1 MPAHGVGAAILGR
14 GFKPGVGDYTLQH
27 IKSLRSGRGRLRPH
41 SCRVGASA
49 AFAKAMARAEF
60 GRFYT
65 DEQQQREV
73 RRSLERAKARRAP
86 QPRDR
91 EPAKEAGPG
100 DQQTNVG
107 DETKSK
113 AKPKPRPW
121 RQPSVRERRTEIAE
135 AKARL
140 AESARLRKAR
150 EGEREGEAE

>member
-1 MPAHGVGAAILGR
+1 MPAHGVGAAIFGR
-14 GFKPGVGDYTLQH
+14 GFKPGVGDCTLQH

-41 SCRVGASA
+41 SRRVGANA

-100 DQQTNVG
+100 DQQAGLG
-107 DETKSK
+107 DE
-113 AKPKPRPW
+113 AKPRAKPRPW

-135 AKARL
+135 ARARL
-140 AESARLRKAR
+140 AASARSRKAR
-150 EGEREGEAE
+150 EGESEGEGETE